1 MRNPATAIVDALN
14 DAAQAGLIERD
25 LVTFTV
31 KDGGGSAVV
40 FGFWTG
46 EEDVSLDVP
55 TAAGGTALA
64 RAFTGRGE
72 LISAGEVKL
81 TTDLT
86 VQRVSVVLSGIAPR
100 VLDMLNGHDLRLAPV
115 EIHRALFDPSTR
127 ALLAAPDLHFAGEV
141 NAAPRET
148 AAAGGESAVSI
159 ECVSDTRQLTR
170 TNPARRGD
178 AFLAAR
184 SGDRFYRYVN
194 AVANREIF
202 WGEAKA

>member
-1 MRNPATAIVDALN
+1 MRNPPTAIVDALN
-14 DAAQAGLIERD
+14 NAAQDGLIERD
-25 LVTFTV
+25 MVTFQPRNASGET
-31 KDGGGSAVV
+31 VV
-40 FGFWTG
+40 FAFWTG
-46 EEDVSLDVP
+46 NEDDAFDVP

-81 TTDLT
+81 TTDLS
-86 VQRVSVVLSGIAPR
+86 VQRVSVVLSAIAPR

-115 EIHRALFDPSTR
+115 EIHRALFDPSSR
-127 ALLAAPDLHFAGEV
+127 QLLAAPDLHLAGEV

-148 AAAGGESAVSI
+148 AAAGGESAVTI

-184 SGDRFYRYVN
+184 SNDRFYRYVN
-194 AVANREIF
+194 AVVSRPIF
-202 WGEAKA
+202 WGEAKS